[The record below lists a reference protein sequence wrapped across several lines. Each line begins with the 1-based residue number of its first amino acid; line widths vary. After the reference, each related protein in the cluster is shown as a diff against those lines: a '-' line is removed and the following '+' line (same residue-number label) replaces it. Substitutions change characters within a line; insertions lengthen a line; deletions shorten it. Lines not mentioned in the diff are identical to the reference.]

1 MDGKLSVNDQKQLE
15 DWIELGPRRFALLY
29 SITRDGC
36 SSFAFHQRC
45 DYQGP
50 TVTVLYNEQGS
61 VYGGYT
67 SASWSGINA
76 STRDDRAFLFQ
87 LRYSGDHAVRKFSTK
102 NASYSIYC
110 SSTNGP
116 MFGGNTGYDLDCFSG
131 TIKPSGEYFK
141 LNGRSTFGSNYS
153 MLGVSSW
160 NDINNGNL
168 QVTGLEVYSVGVQPS
183 RTTSVSVGTD
193 DKEPSPWGQQQEFNE
208 ELKQELLQEIA
219 SLKPCPELELKDY
232 RVLLVGPV
240 GAGKS
245 SFVNTVY
252 SAFKGRIVQRAA
264 CGEQGH
270 SFTKCYQTFP
280 VPTKKNGSL
289 HIRLCDT
296 RGLEPD
302 LGINIK
308 EFDYLIKSYVSY
320 LYSCIAFIFYS
331 QLNFSFMRSLPSL
344 LFSKKP
350 SLADKVHCVVFVI
363 DASTLDT
370 LTSAVVNKM
379 KEFVELAARDNI
391 KQAMLITKVD
401 VIDYYVKESPLHA
414 LNSKKVEDA
423 VSKASKMFGF
433 PRYSILPV
441 KNYEE
446 EAEVREE
453 VDILALLALRKLLHF
468 AEDYMDGILND
479 RGIFRNISSSLSA
492 INWHWRLK
500 LHQDLP
506 DLEKHSDSD

>member
-168 QVTGLEVYSVGVQPS
+168 QPS

-270 SFTKCYQTFP
+270 SFTKCTFP

-308 EFDYLIKSYVSY
+308 D
-320 LYSCIAFIFYS
+320 
-331 QLNFSFMRSLPSL
+331 FMRSLPSL